1 MTITRETVLHV
12 ARLARLELEEDEVL
26 RMQRDLAKIL
36 GYVGELS
43 ALSTEGIPAT
53 AQVAAERAPLRED
66 RDVPSLNHDLA
77 LSEAPRRGGESFA
90 VPGFVEE

>member
-12 ARLARLELEEDEVL
+12 ARLARLELEEEEVL

-43 ALSTEGIPAT
+43 ALPTEGIPAT
-53 AQVAAERAPLRED
+53 AHVAAERAPLRED
-66 RDVPSLNHDLA
+66 RDVPSLEHDLA
-77 LSEAPRRGGESFA
+77 LGEAPRRGGESFA